1 MAPNHLDR
9 KVIFKIP
16 KEKDVND
23 IEFLVLEFK
32 KKFSIVR
39 DTITFQRFDADWD
52 QNVDLEEDEVLNDK
66 DKLTAVITLSLLTSQ
81 NEKVAHAFI
90 FFFSIK

>member
-1 MAPNHLDR
+1 MSAGHGSVKSILVNHLDR

-52 QNVDLEEDEVLNDK
+52 QNVDLEKDEVLNDK
-66 DKLTAVITLSLLTSQ
+66 DKLTVAPSLPAFENTS
-81 NEKVAHAFI
+81 KTR
-90 FFFSIK
+90 